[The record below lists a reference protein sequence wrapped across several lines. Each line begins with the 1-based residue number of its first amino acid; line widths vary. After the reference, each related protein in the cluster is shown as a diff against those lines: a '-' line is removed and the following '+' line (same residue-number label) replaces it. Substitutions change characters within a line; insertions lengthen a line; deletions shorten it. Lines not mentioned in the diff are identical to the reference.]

1 MIKISDKIKGISLII
16 LFIIFVTPVFGQS
29 VNELVN
35 EGISYGKLGEYNKA
49 IETFD
54 KAIAINPDE
63 KVAWY
68 NKGIA
73 YDKLGEYEKS
83 IEAYNGAIT
92 IDPDFA
98 DAWNN
103 KGIALGRLGK
113 NDEAIQAFD
122 RVLDINPDDEYALQ
136 SKYYT
141 QFKKWIK
148 IVGIALFVLIA
159 LIVIRNIKSKSK
171 NPPL

>member
-1 MIKISDKIKGISLII
+1 MIKILDKRKGISLII
-16 LFIIFVTPVFGQS
+16 LLIIFVNPVIGQS

-54 KAIAINPDE
+54 EAIAINPDE
-63 KVAWY
+63 KSAWY

-73 YDKLGEYEKS
+73 FDRLGEYEKS
-83 IEAYNGAIT
+83 IEAYNRAIT

-103 KGIALGRLGK
+103 KGIALSRLGK
-113 NDEAIQAFD
+113 NDEAIEAFD
-122 RVLDINPDDEYALQ
+122 RVLEINPDDEYALQ

-148 IVGIALFVLIA
+148 IVGITFFFLIA
-159 LIVIRNIKSKSK
+159 VIVISNIKSKR
-171 NPPL
+171 NNAN